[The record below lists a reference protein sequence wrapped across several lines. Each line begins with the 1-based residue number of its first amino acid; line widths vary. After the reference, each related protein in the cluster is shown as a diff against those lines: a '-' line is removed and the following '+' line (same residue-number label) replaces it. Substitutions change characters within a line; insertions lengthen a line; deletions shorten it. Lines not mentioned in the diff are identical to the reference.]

1 MNGSLN
7 TFSKETNV
15 DTDNRLICYDIL
27 DLGKQ
32 LLPIGMLVVLDSI
45 LNRITANRAKG
56 RNTFIFID
64 EIYLLF
70 QQEYSANF
78 LFTLWKRVRK
88 YGAYCTGI
96 TQNVEDMLQSHT
108 ARTMLANSELII
120 MLNQAA
126 TDRAELAKLLNM
138 SDFLMGY
145 ITNANAGE
153 GVIKVGSSLVPFSNK
168 FPKDTKLYK
177 LMTTKLEEQ

>member
-1 MNGSLN
+1 
-7 TFSKETNV
+7 
-15 DTDNRLICYDIL
+15 
-27 DLGKQ
+27 
-32 LLPIGMLVVLDSI
+32 
-45 LNRITANRAKG
+45 
-56 RNTFIFID
+56 
-64 EIYLLF
+64 
-70 QQEYSANF
+70 
-78 LFTLWKRVRK
+78 
-88 YGAYCTGI
+88 
-96 TQNVEDMLQSHT
+96 
-108 ARTMLANSELII
+108 MLANSELII